1 MTRTVTGR
9 AFDQERLRLA
19 LTAIF
24 RAFDSDSSVRASYT
38 LGARNSR
45 LNGTGP
51 KFFVTRTVNWIS
63 FGALRSSFHEISRTR
78 SVTLP
83 SGTVAWIS

>member
-19 LTAIF
+19 LTAIL
-24 RAFDSDSSVRASYT
+24 RAFDSDPVVCASYS
-38 LGARNSR
+38 LGAKNSR

-51 KFFVTRTVNWIS
+51 QFFVTRTVNWVS
-63 FGALRSSFHEISRTR
+63 FGALRSRFHEISRTR

-83 SGTVAWIS
+83 SGIAAWIS